1 MNHVEGLKNVG
12 ENNKRL
18 ASAIP
23 NEMKAFSGLVKNV
36 LTDNTLSM
44 KQKELIALG
53 IAVAVRCEGCIES
66 HINNLTNLG
75 ATKQEVAEAISVAIL
90 MGGGPST
97 VYGGKAL
104 EAFDQLSEE

>member
-18 ASAIP
+18 AKAIP
-23 NEMKAFSGLVKNV
+23 TEMNGFMGLVQGV
-36 LTDNTLSM
+36 LTDSALTM
-44 KQKELIALG
+44 KQKELITLG
-53 IAVAVRCEGCIES
+53 IAVAVRCEGCIET
-66 HINNLTNLG
+66 HVNNLINLG
-75 ATKQEVAEAISVAIL
+75 AKKQEVAEAVSVAIL

-104 EAFDQLSEE
+104 EAFDQISEE

>member
-1 MNHVEGLKNVG
+1 MNHVEGLKNVV

-18 ASAIP
+18 AKAIP
-23 NEMKAFSGLVKNV
+23 TEMNGFMELVKGV
-36 LTDNTLSM
+36 LTDSALTM

-53 IAVAVRCEGCIES
+53 IAVAVRCEGCIET
-66 HINNLTNLG
+66 HVNNLINLG
-75 ATKQEVAEAISVAIL
+75 ATKQEVAEAVSVAIL

-104 EAFDQLSEE
+104 EAFDQISEE

>member
-1 MNHVEGLKNVG
+1 MNHVEGLKNVR

-18 ASAIP
+18 AASIP
-23 NEMKAFSGLVKNV
+23 NEMTGFMGLVGSV
-36 LTDNTLSM
+36 LKDGTLTM
-44 KQKELIALG
+44 KEKEFVALG

-66 HINNLTNLG
+66 HINNLVNLG
-75 ATKQEVAEAISVAIL
+75 ATKEEVAEAVSVAIL

-104 EAFDQLSEE
+104 EAFDQFSEE